1 MRPLFLLSLFAPAF
15 ALASA
20 EGVNPKATDLF
31 EIGGIP
37 VSNSILTTWIL
48 AVLIII
54 AVRVLVGTPKIIPN
68 KGQALVENVASGL
81 RDALEPIVGKK
92 MIGKTF
98 PVLCGFFVFILLMNW
113 SGLLPGVGT
122 LKYAPKIQDS
132 TFIVAAGPARD
143 EAVKLIKAKHGEVIE
158 QVIDAKNSD
167 SAQSKQAAKQQVRI
181 ADFGVGFD
189 EHSKEVPAKNLLTK
203 AQFAELQKNDTDG
216 VINKHPGYTLDA
228 IRPANSDL
236 NTTLA
241 LSILSFLAWT
251 YFVLRYAGLK
261 ALVFDLFGNKADKRE
276 LSMLMW
282 LMQGFI
288 FLGVGVIEV
297 LSIASRLISLPF
309 RLYGNVFGG
318 ENLIHTLGGIAPY
331 VVPAVAGMLEVLVGL
346 IQAFVFT
353 LLSAVYIGL
362 ICNHDAG
369 HDDEHAH

>member
-15 ALASA
+15 ALASG

-122 LKYAPKIQDS
+122 IKYMTA
-132 TFIVAAGPARD
+132 
-143 EAVKLIKAKHGEVIE
+143 EHGW
-158 QVIDAKNSD
+158 Q
-167 SAQSKQAAKQQVRI
+167 
-181 ADFGVGFD
+181 
-189 EHSKEVPAKNLLTK
+189 
-203 AQFAELQKNDTDG
+203 
-216 VINKHPGYTLDA
+216 DA

-251 YFVLRYAGLK
+251 YFVLRYAGFK

-282 LMQGFI
+282 LMLGFI

-331 VVPAVAGMLEVLVGL
+331 VVPAIAGLLEVLVGL

>member
-122 LKYAPKIQDS
+122 IKYK
-132 TFIVAAGPARD
+132 
-143 EAVKLIKAKHGEVIE
+143 
-158 QVIDAKNSD
+158 
-167 SAQSKQAAKQQVRI
+167 SA
-181 ADFGVGFD
+181 
-189 EHSKEVPAKNLLTK
+189 
-203 AQFAELQKNDTDG
+203 DG
-216 VINKHPGYTLDA
+216 HWLDA

-251 YFVLRYAGLK
+251 YFVLRYAGIK

-276 LSMLMW
+276 LSFIMW
-282 LMQGFI
+282 LMLGFI
-288 FLGVGVIEV
+288 FLGVGGIEV

-331 VVPAVAGMLEVLVGL
+331 VVPAIAGMLEVLVGL

>member
-1 MRPLFLLSLFAPAF
+1 MRPLFHLCLLTPTLV
-15 ALASA
+15 LAA
-20 EGVNPKATDLF
+20 EDGVKKTATDLF
-31 EIGGIP
+31 EVGGIP
-37 VSNSILTTWIL
+37 ISNSILTTWII
-48 AVLIII
+48 ATLIIV
-54 AVRVLVGTPKIIPN
+54 AVRLLVGTPKIIPN

-92 MIGKTF
+92 MIGKSF

-122 LKYAPKIQDS
+122 IKYMTA
-132 TFIVAAGPARD
+132 
-143 EAVKLIKAKHGEVIE
+143 EHGW
-158 QVIDAKNSD
+158 Q
-167 SAQSKQAAKQQVRI
+167 
-181 ADFGVGFD
+181 
-189 EHSKEVPAKNLLTK
+189 
-203 AQFAELQKNDTDG
+203 
-216 VINKHPGYTLDA
+216 DA

-241 LSILSFLAWT
+241 LSVISFLAWT

-261 ALVFDLFGNKADKRE
+261 ALVFDLFGNKADKKE
-276 LSMLMW
+276 LSTPMW
-282 LMQGFI
+282 LMLGFI
-288 FLGVGVIEV
+288 FLGVGGIEV

-331 VVPAVAGMLEVLVGL
+331 VIPAAAGMLEVLVGL

-369 HDDEHAH
+369 HDEEHAH

>member
-122 LKYAPKIQDS
+122 IKYMTA
-132 TFIVAAGPARD
+132 
-143 EAVKLIKAKHGEVIE
+143 EHGW
-158 QVIDAKNSD
+158 Q
-167 SAQSKQAAKQQVRI
+167 
-181 ADFGVGFD
+181 
-189 EHSKEVPAKNLLTK
+189 
-203 AQFAELQKNDTDG
+203 
-216 VINKHPGYTLDA
+216 DA

-251 YFVLRYAGLK
+251 YFVLRYAGIK
-261 ALVFDLFGNKADKRE
+261 ALVFDLFGNKADKKE
-276 LSMLMW
+276 LSFLMW
-282 LMQGFI
+282 LMLGFI
-288 FLGVGVIEV
+288 FLGVGGIEV

-331 VVPAVAGMLEVLVGL
+331 VVPAIAGMLEVLVGL

>member
-37 VSNSILTTWIL
+37 VSNSILTTWII
-48 AVLIII
+48 AVLIIV
-54 AVRVLVGTPKIIPN
+54 AVRLLVGTPKIIPN

-122 LKYAPKIQDS
+122 IKYMTA
-132 TFIVAAGPARD
+132 
-143 EAVKLIKAKHGEVIE
+143 EHGW
-158 QVIDAKNSD
+158 Q
-167 SAQSKQAAKQQVRI
+167 
-181 ADFGVGFD
+181 
-189 EHSKEVPAKNLLTK
+189 
-203 AQFAELQKNDTDG
+203 
-216 VINKHPGYTLDA
+216 DA

-241 LSILSFLAWT
+241 LSVISFLAWT
-251 YFVLRYAGLK
+251 YFVLRYAGVKVLI
-261 ALVFDLFGNKADKRE
+261 LDLFGNKADKKE
-276 LSMLMW
+276 LSTPMW
-282 LMQGFI
+282 LMLGFI
-288 FLGVGVIEV
+288 FLGVGGIEV

-331 VVPAVAGMLEVLVGL
+331 IVPAIAGMLEVLVGL

-369 HDDEHAH
+369 HDEEHAH

>member
-122 LKYAPKIQDS
+122 IKYMTA
-132 TFIVAAGPARD
+132 
-143 EAVKLIKAKHGEVIE
+143 EHGW
-158 QVIDAKNSD
+158 Q
-167 SAQSKQAAKQQVRI
+167 
-181 ADFGVGFD
+181 
-189 EHSKEVPAKNLLTK
+189 
-203 AQFAELQKNDTDG
+203 
-216 VINKHPGYTLDA
+216 DA

-251 YFVLRYAGLK
+251 YFVLRYAGFK
-261 ALVFDLFGNKADKRE
+261 ALVFDLFGNKADKKE
-276 LSMLMW
+276 LSSPMW
-282 LMQGFI
+282 LMLGFI
-288 FLGVGVIEV
+288 FLGVGGIEV

-331 VVPAVAGMLEVLVGL
+331 VIPAIAGMLEVLVGL